1 MKHHRSL
8 SLALFNAMEDLGA
21 TIENRNIN
29 MEAAISREILD
40 TIAFAPTSL
49 YMFGSKYEG
58 TYTEGLRPDID
69 GAIILPHMPVITD
82 IANCPSSNSYLLVPD
97 EQPGYVRLQLVHNG
111 DVQWEKCPELKLN
124 KLHHLLV
131 DINNRVCLV
140 QNSGLES
147 FFTMTEMHR
156 KEGPAIHIDG
166 KRGGRISS
174 DLVVALSCSEWP
186 ECAREWLSRRR
197 IHGVPSKELIKQCKA
212 LGFIVVSACHPAS
225 DEKQFQW
232 RISFSHQERLLVTQF
247 NSVQLKCYIL
257 LKIIKK
263 EFIKQYIKE
272 DTLTSYHLKTC
283 MLYILEN
290 TPSELWVP
298 ENLVGCLIMCLQ
310 QIHLWIRD
318 EKIPNYFIPGE
329 NMLDRIT
336 KPELR
341 QKLAARID
349 WILNCD
355 IGDVLCNLQ
364 TDNIGFYLR
373 TFPIRRRDPLV
384 RLYVRVGSL
393 RSPLIRTSQLC
404 LDITFKCVYQPY
416 IKCLRFDKYSRIK
429 HMKEALVH
437 TISDLSGN
445 RRITIHTE
453 EETQRAVSQIL
464 PFLHLSLLSCDIVQR
479 IDKPTEAVQ
488 YILKDNDWFL
498 ADPINSSAKLKQ
510 ASALLMLGYQQLSL
524 DVLSSFTITGKT
536 CLCICYHPKIGYYPD
551 IHVLV
556 QATQDRED
564 ITAIE
569 LLRDYNQPCVHF
581 FPHEQQITPV
591 AINYEMIRFY
601 VTPFKLLRKH
611 YRNPQW
617 YFWGVVDGHFLQLF
631 LLYLNHRA
639 LGQNSQATVD
649 VKKMIRLLNS
659 KTVCHRETCLNL
671 LGDVHRDKGE
681 INRAVQCFIKSLE
694 TNPLCNAAYWHLCFL
709 ICKTINKH

>member
-8 SLALFNAMEDLGA
+8 SLDLFNAMEDLGA
-21 TIENRNIN
+21 TIENRNIK
-29 MEAAISREILD
+29 METAISREILY

-49 YMFGSKYEG
+49 YIFGSYYEG
-58 TYTEGLRPDID
+58 TSTVGLQPDID
-69 GAIILPHMPVITD
+69 EAYILPDMPVITD
-82 IANCPSSNSYLLVPD
+82 IANCPSSNNYLLVPE

-111 DVQWEKCPELKLN
+111 DVQWERCPELKLH
-124 KLHHLLV
+124 KYHHLSV

-140 QNSGLES
+140 QNSGSEGL
-147 FFTMTEMHR
+147 TLTELHR
-156 KEGPAIHIDG
+156 KEGPAIHLDAKKDIV
-166 KRGGRISS
+166 SS
-174 DLVVALSCSEWP
+174 DLVYALSCSDWP
-186 ECAREWLSRRR
+186 ECAHEWLSRRR
-197 IHGVPSKELIKQCKA
+197 IHGWPSKELIKQCKS
-212 LGFIVVSACHPAS
+212 LGFIVVSACHPAN

-263 EFIKQYIKE
+263 ELIKQYIKE

-298 ENLVGCLIMCLQ
+298 ENLAGCLIMCLR

-336 KPELR
+336 NPELR
-341 QKLAARID
+341 QKLAVRID

-364 TDNIGFYLR
+364 TDNIGFYSR
-373 TFPIRRRDPLV
+373 TFPIRRRDPLL
-384 RLYVRVGSL
+384 RLYVRVRSL
-393 RSPLIRTSQLC
+393 ISPLMYTSPARLE
-404 LDITFKCVYQPY
+404 ITFKCVYQPY
-416 IKCLRFDKYSRIK
+416 SECLRYDRDSRIK

-437 TISDLSGN
+437 TISYLSGN

-453 EETQRAVSQIL
+453 EETQRAVSLIL

-488 YILKDNDWFL
+488 YILKDKAWFL

-510 ASALLMLGYQQLSL
+510 ASALSILGYHQLSL
-524 DVLSSFTITGKT
+524 DVLSSFTITEKL
-536 CLCICYHPKIGYYPD
+536 CLCLCYCPKMVYNPD
-551 IHVLV
+551 IHSLV
-556 QATQDRED
+556 QETQDIQD
-564 ITAIE
+564 ITKIE
-569 LLRDYNQPCVHF
+569 LLRDYIQPCVHF

-591 AINYEMIRFY
+591 AINYEMLRSY
-601 VTPFKLLRKH
+601 VTPFKLLQEQFS
-611 YRNPQW
+611 YPEW
-617 YFWGVVDGHFLQLF
+617 YVWGVVDGHFLQLF

-649 VKKMIRLLNS
+649 VKKMIRLLNT

-671 LGDVHRDKGE
+671 LGDVHRDRGE
-681 INRAVQCFIKSLE
+681 IHRAVQCFIKSLE

-709 ICKTINKH
+709 ICKTIKNH